1 MAVAADGPMISGV
14 AYTVIEID
22 GRPPTGLAGCL
33 GDRTLTLVRSGLS
46 HRVRGTGTN
55 HPGGVR
61 FQQKSSA
68 RTARIC
74 GSGRSPTPVTT
85 SCSPD
90 TARRQNPRPLGA
102 APRSAEAPDD
112 LRRTT
117 LHSTSRDGRPTR
129 GA

>member
-61 FQQKSSA
+61 FQQKVL
-68 RTARIC
+68 
-74 GSGRSPTPVTT
+74 G
-85 SCSPD
+85 PD
-90 TARRQNPRPLGA
+90 GK
-102 APRSAEAPDD
+102 D
-112 LRRTT
+112 LRVWTITHPGDDVLLARHCPASEPPATRRGPAQRR
-117 LHSTSRDGRPTR
+117 STG
-129 GA
+129 